1 MAFSNI
7 EMSLRLKG
15 KAVERSKLTQIREL
29 RVYFDP
35 STSNVRSEPTIFYS
49 RRADG
54 PYYCWF
60 YVKND
65 EQWQVSRVHL
75 SRLNLKALCVA
86 NWKLIPIALQARLIE
101 HYLE

>member
-1 MAFSNI
+1 
-7 EMSLRLKG
+7 MSVRFKE
-15 KAVERSKLTQIREL
+15 KAGERSKLTQIKEL
-29 RVYFDP
+29 RVYLDP
-35 STSNVRSEPTIFYS
+35 SVLNARGEPTMFYS

-60 YVKND
+60 YVKKN

-86 NWKLIPIALQARLIE
+86 SWKLIPVTLQERLVE